1 MKSPRVNLLKKN
13 EQRYQGAVSR
23 RFIMVSLVIT
33 PIVLVAVLSTVKLV
47 QYTGIQAQLK
57 ASRAIW
63 ADLEPRVELYK
74 SEQSGLTANRKIMD
88 VLDSWKRAQGSFALL
103 LDEIRDDVPENIQI
117 SHLSIR
123 GTLASSLYAEPE
135 DAAINYSMSIEGVS
149 QGDLAEKQVIRLQKD
164 LLDSKHVSSAFA
176 TLKLASM
183 RKNSR
188 RGDVKIREF
197 RLEGENPEGGEK

>member
-63 ADLEPRVELYK
+63 VDLEPRVELYK

>member
-135 DAAINYSMSIEGVS
+135 DAAINYSMSIEGIS